1 MRLNVFLQE
10 KPCKF
15 DMQFL
20 ISVNLTMR
28 KWTVSLTRDPSTD
41 KDYVEID
48 FDTSDLTSYLQ
59 FRQKYE
65 LGNI

>member
-1 MRLNVFLQE
+1 
-10 KPCKF
+10 
-15 DMQFL
+15 MQ
-20 ISVNLTMR
+20 
-28 KWTVSLTRDPSTD
+28 KWAVSLTRDPSTD

-59 FRQKYE
+59 FRPKYE